1 MRGIFERYTEEAR
14 TAIFLARNEAGVLG
28 SSVIEPEHLLLG
40 LLKEDET
47 LLYLLPEP
55 VLRNEMLQL
64 LQRCDRKAAESFDI
78 PLSVL
83 SKRALAY
90 GAEEAERLDHKM
102 IGPAHL
108 TLGLLRLEGCPATD
122 LLRQH
127 GLESGSYRALL
138 RKATAPPQSVLAE
151 TIQVAPWLRDT
162 VAAIEKIVGQT
173 RKHLKRYADVYGE
186 QRISWKPW
194 TRKQALGHLVDSAA
208 AHHIWFACAL
218 TQTKLVVSAY
228 PQDDWVSAQKYGNYV
243 WQEIVDLWVSLN
255 LLLIHVLA
263 QIPDAKREMDCRIG
277 LEDPIPL
284 AELIDRY
291 VKHCEETAASILA

>member
-1 MRGIFERYTEEAR
+1 MFTRYTEKARGAILLAKHEA
-14 TAIFLARNEAGVLG
+14 NVLG
-28 SSVIEPEHLLLG
+28 SSLIEPEHLLLS
-40 LLKEDET
+40 LLTVDET
-47 LLYLLPEP
+47 LLHLLPEP
-55 VLRNEMLQL
+55 VVRNEMLQL
-64 LQRCDRKAAESFDI
+64 LQRCDRRETESVDI
-78 PLSVL
+78 PLSNPA
-83 SKRALAY
+83 KRALAY
-90 GAEEAERLDHKM
+90 SAEEAERLGHKL

-127 GLESGSYRALL
+127 GIESSGYRA
-138 RKATAPPQSVLAE
+138 RVGKAQVLPQTVPPE
-151 TIQVAPWLRDT
+151 TIQVASWLRDT
-162 VAAIEKIVGQT
+162 VAALEKIVGQT

-208 AHHIWFACAL
+208 AHHIWFASAL
-218 TQTKLVVSAY
+218 TQTKLVVSGY
-228 PQDDWVSAQKYGNYV
+228 PQDGWVSAQKYGNYV

-291 VKHCEETAASILA
+291 VKHCEGVAASILA

>member
-1 MRGIFERYTEEAR
+1 MRNIFERYTERAR
-14 TAIFLARNEAGVLG
+14 SAIFLARNEAGVLG
-28 SSVIEPEHLLLG
+28 SSSIEPEHLLLG

-47 LLYLLPEP
+47 LLHLLPEP
-55 VLRNEMLQL
+55 VLRSEMLQL
-64 LQRCDRKAAESFDI
+64 LQRCDRRTAESFEI
-78 PLSVL
+78 PLSGL

-90 GAEEAERLDHKM
+90 GAEEAERLGHKQ

-127 GLESGSYRALL
+127 GIESGTYRA
-138 RKATAPPQSVLAE
+138 KVGPQPVLAE
-151 TIQVAPWLRDT
+151 PIQAPPWLRDK
-162 VAAIEKIVGQT
+162 VAALEKIVGQT

-194 TRKQALGHLVDSAA
+194 SCKQALGHLVDSAV

-218 TQTKLVVSAY
+218 TQTKLVVNGY
-228 PQDDWVSAQKYGNYV
+228 PRDESVSAQKYGNYV
-243 WQEIVDLWVSLN
+243 LQEIVDLWVSLN

-263 QIPDAKREMDCRIG
+263 QIPEAKREMECRIG
-277 LEDPIPL
+277 SDEPIPL
-284 AELIDRY
+284 SALVDRY
-291 VKHCEETAASILA
+291 VKHCEVIAASIVA